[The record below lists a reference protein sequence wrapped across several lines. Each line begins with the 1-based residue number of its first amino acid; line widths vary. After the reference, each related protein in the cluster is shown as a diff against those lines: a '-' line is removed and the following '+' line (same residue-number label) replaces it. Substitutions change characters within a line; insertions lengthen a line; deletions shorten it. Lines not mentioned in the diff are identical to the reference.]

1 MFVLNLFSAIAL
13 IFEGYNQ
20 GVLGTVSTTP
30 GFINMAGI
38 GADGI
43 VTNSTKQGGLAAS
56 YYFGAM
62 WGCFIG
68 GEFRVSING
77 ELSLMGKKTKTS
89 GWVGDKLGRRKGVWL
104 GAAWC
109 MAGAA
114 LMSGSVHSDM
124 FICARIMAG
133 IGMGFINAIV
143 PPWVSELSQAH
154 DRGFNFSLVFVA
166 NYVGIVIA
174 YWINFGVRTSPVT
187 FQWRFPLGF
196 MAAPMLIV
204 ILTVFLLP
212 ESPRWLMANHRRE
225 EAIEILARIRGDL
238 PFDDPKRVAEV
249 EQLDAIIEPSS
260 PQAKQLYQSRLG
272 RSILW

>member
-1 MFVLNLFSAIAL
+1 
-13 IFEGYNQ
+13 
-20 GVLGTVSTTP
+20 
-30 GFINMAGI
+30 MAG
-38 GADGI
+38 
-43 VTNSTKQGGLAAS
+43 V
-56 YYFGAM
+56 
-62 WGCFIG
+62 
-68 GEFRVSING
+68 
-77 ELSLMGKKTKTS
+77 
-89 GWVGDKLGRRKGVWL
+89 
-104 GAAWC
+104 
-109 MAGAA
+109 A
-114 LMSGSVHSDM
+114 LMLGSVHSNM
-124 FICARIMAG
+124 FICACIMAG
-133 IGMGFINAIV
+133 IGIGFINAIV
-143 PPWVSELSQAH
+143 PPWVNELSQAR
-154 DRGFNFSLVFVA
+154 DRGSNFSLVFVA

-174 YWINFGVRTSPVT
+174 YWINFGVRTPPVT